1 MNAIQSC
8 MAIRILL
15 ASGLGVMNRSSIGPG
30 CLYLLAAAVKSG
42 QRWVTL
48 ALDRSG
54 WPMLRAIGRLVLEYF
69 GMAA

>member
-48 ALDRSG
+48 ALDRS
-54 WPMLRAIGRLVLEYF
+54 
-69 GMAA
+69 